1 MTSVMSAPEPLRIM
15 LGFIVRQCAVA
26 LKHQPSAA
34 ELVEWANRQWG
45 EHGRYC
51 IFGREISV
59 SEAAVILRNPGRL
72 VTVRPGS
79 RWEMQLPT
87 LAERRA

>member
-1 MTSVMSAPEPLRIM
+1 MTSGPEPLRIM
-15 LGFIVRQCAVA
+15 LGFIVRQCAV
-26 LKHQPSAA
+26 LLGHQPTAA
-34 ELVEWANRQWG
+34 ELAQWANSQWS
-45 EHGRYC
+45 EQGRYC

-79 RWEMQLPT
+79 RWEMQLPPI
-87 LAERRA
+87 AERRA